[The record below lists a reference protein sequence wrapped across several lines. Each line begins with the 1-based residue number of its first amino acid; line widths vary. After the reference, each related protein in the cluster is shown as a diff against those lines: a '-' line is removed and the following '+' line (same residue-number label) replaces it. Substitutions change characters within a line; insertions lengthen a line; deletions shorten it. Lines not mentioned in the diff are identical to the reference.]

1 MRALTTFAIVKEGL
15 RPGAVFEA
23 TLSISCRGSIVTFYG
38 VCAIKDLREVLNT
51 WIDNPTITMN
61 VRKVALITIL
71 VALSI
76 ATNYAL
82 IGVTNVTVMD
92 LIVFVTG
99 FFFGP
104 ILGAMV
110 GMFSWMIYGVINPYG
125 FVPQIYVA
133 TILAETI
140 YGLLG
145 GVLGRKLLASPIN
158 GHGLKLSLFFGVIG
172 FTSTLI
178 WDLATT
184 VVYAL
189 AFDLLVIPTIVMGV
203 PFTLV
208 HELSNTAFFILGC
221 VPIIVTVKSFLGA
234 EGIEHLRFP
243 A

>member
-1 MRALTTFAIVKEGL
+1 MILKTWE
-15 RPGAVFEA
+15 
-23 TLSISCRGSIVTFYG
+23 C
-38 VCAIKDLREVLNT
+38 LNT
-51 WIDNPTITMN
+51 WIDNPTIRMN

-82 IGVTNVTVMD
+82 VGVNNVKIMD
-92 LIVFVTG
+92 LIVFVGG
-99 FFFGP
+99 FLFGP
-104 ILGAMV
+104 LVGALT
-110 GMFSWMIYGVINPYG
+110 GMLSWMIYGAINPYG

-145 GVLGRKLLASPIN
+145 GLLGKKLLASQVE
-158 GHGLKLSLFFGVIG
+158 GQGLRLSLFFGIIG

-178 WDLATT
+178 YDLATT

-189 AFDLLVIPTIVMGV
+189 VIEIPVIPTIVMGV

-221 VPIIVTVKSFLGA
+221 VPIIVSVKSFIGA
-234 EGIEHLRFP
+234 ERIEQIRFL
-243 A
+243 AE

>member
-1 MRALTTFAIVKEGL
+1 M
-15 RPGAVFEA
+15 
-23 TLSISCRGSIVTFYG
+23 
-38 VCAIKDLREVLNT
+38 CAIKDLREVLNT

-61 VRKVALITIL
+61 ARKVALITIL

-82 IGVTNVTVMD
+82 IGVANVTIMD
-92 LIVFVTG
+92 LIVFVSG

-104 ILGAMV
+104 ILGAIV
-110 GMFSWMIYGVINPYG
+110 GMFSWMIYGAINPYG

-133 TILAETI
+133 TILAEAI

-145 GVLGRKLLASPIN
+145 GLLGRKLLTSQIN
-158 GHGLKLSLFFGVIG
+158 GQNLKLSLFFGIVG

-178 WDLATT
+178 YDLATT

-189 AFDLLVIPTIVMGV
+189 TIETPIIPTIVFGV
-203 PFTLV
+203 PFTLL

-221 VPIIVTVKSFLGA
+221 VPIMVTVKSFLGA
-234 EGIEHLRFP
+234 ERIEQLRFP

>member
-1 MRALTTFAIVKEGL
+1 
-15 RPGAVFEA
+15 
-23 TLSISCRGSIVTFYG
+23 
-38 VCAIKDLREVLNT
+38 
-51 WIDNPTITMN
+51 MN

-82 IGVTNVTVMD
+82 VGVNNVKIMD
-92 LIVFVTG
+92 LIVFVGG
-99 FFFGP
+99 FLFGP
-104 ILGAMV
+104 LVGALT
-110 GMFSWMIYGVINPYG
+110 GMLSWMIYGAINPYG

-145 GVLGRKLLASPIN
+145 GLLGKKLLASQVE
-158 GHGLKLSLFFGVIG
+158 GQGLRLSLFFGIIG

-178 WDLATT
+178 YDLATT

-189 AFDLLVIPTIVMGV
+189 VIEIPVIPTIVMGV

-221 VPIIVTVKSFLGA
+221 VPIIVSVKSFIGA
-234 EGIEHLRFP
+234 ERIEQIRFL
-243 A
+243 AE

>member
-1 MRALTTFAIVKEGL
+1 MILKTWE
-15 RPGAVFEA
+15 
-23 TLSISCRGSIVTFYG
+23 C
-38 VCAIKDLREVLNT
+38 LNT
-51 WIDNPTITMN
+51 WIDNPTIRMN
-61 VRKVALITIL
+61 VRKVALITVL

-82 IGVTNVTVMD
+82 VGVNNVKIMD
-92 LIVFVTG
+92 LIVFVGG
-99 FFFGP
+99 FLFGP
-104 ILGAMV
+104 LVGALT
-110 GMFSWMIYGVINPYG
+110 GMLSWMIYGAINPYG

-145 GVLGRKLLASPIN
+145 GLLGKKLLASQVE
-158 GHGLKLSLFFGVIG
+158 GQGLRLSLFFGIIG

-178 WDLATT
+178 YDLATT

-189 AFDLLVIPTIVMGV
+189 VIEIPVIPTIVMGV

-221 VPIIVTVKSFLGA
+221 VPIIVSVKSFIGA
-234 EGIEHLRFP
+234 ERIEQIRFL
-243 A
+243 AE

>member
-1 MRALTTFAIVKEGL
+1 M
-15 RPGAVFEA
+15 EA
-23 TLSISCRGSIVTFYG
+23 TLSISCRGSIATFYS
-38 VCAIKDLREVLNT
+38 VCAIKNLREALNT

-61 VRKVALITIL
+61 VRKVALVTIL
-71 VALSI
+71 VALSV

-82 IGVTNVTVMD
+82 IAVTNVTIMD
-92 LIVFVTG
+92 LIVFVSG

-104 ILGAMV
+104 ILGAIV

-145 GVLGRKLLASPIN
+145 GLLGRKLLTSRIN
-158 GHGLKLSLFFGVIG
+158 VQDLKLSLFFGIIG
-172 FTSTLI
+172 FTSTMI
-178 WDLATT
+178 WDLVTT

-189 AFDLLVIPTIVMGV
+189 TFDQPVIPTVVLGV
-203 PFTLV
+203 PFTLT
-208 HELSNTAFFILGC
+208 HELSNAAFFILGC
-221 VPIIVTVKSFLGA
+221 VPIIIAVRSFLGV
-234 EGIEHLRFP
+234 GRVEHLGVP

>member
-1 MRALTTFAIVKEGL
+1 MILKTWE
-15 RPGAVFEA
+15 
-23 TLSISCRGSIVTFYG
+23 C
-38 VCAIKDLREVLNT
+38 LNT
-51 WIDNPTITMN
+51 WIDNPTIRMN

-82 IGVTNVTVMD
+82 VGVNNVKIMD
-92 LIVFVTG
+92 LIVFVGG
-99 FFFGP
+99 FLFGP
-104 ILGAMV
+104 LVGALT
-110 GMFSWMIYGVINPYG
+110 GMLSWMIYGAINPYG
-125 FVPQIYVA
+125 FVPQIYVT

-145 GVLGRKLLASPIN
+145 GLLGKKLLASQVE
-158 GHGLKLSLFFGVIG
+158 GQGLRLSLFFGIIG

-178 WDLATT
+178 YDLATT

-189 AFDLLVIPTIVMGV
+189 VIEIPVIPTIVMGV

-221 VPIIVTVKSFLGA
+221 VPIIVSVKSFIGA
-234 EGIEHLRFP
+234 ERIEQIRFL
-243 A
+243 AE

>member
-1 MRALTTFAIVKEGL
+1 MILKTWE
-15 RPGAVFEA
+15 
-23 TLSISCRGSIVTFYG
+23 C
-38 VCAIKDLREVLNT
+38 LNT
-51 WIDNPTITMN
+51 WIDNPTIRMN
-61 VRKVALITIL
+61 VRKVALITVL

-82 IGVTNVTVMD
+82 VGVNNVKIMD
-92 LIVFVTG
+92 LIVFVGG
-99 FFFGP
+99 FLFGP
-104 ILGAMV
+104 LVGALT
-110 GMFSWMIYGVINPYG
+110 GMLSWMIYGAINPYG

-145 GVLGRKLLASPIN
+145 GLLGKKLLASQVE
-158 GHGLKLSLFFGVIG
+158 GQGLRLSLFFGIIG

-178 WDLATT
+178 YDLATT

-189 AFDLLVIPTIVMGV
+189 VIENPVIPTIVMGV

-221 VPIIVTVKSFLGA
+221 VPIIVSVKSFIGA
-234 EGIEHLRFP
+234 ERIEQIRFL
-243 A
+243 AE

>member
-1 MRALTTFAIVKEGL
+1 MILKTWE
-15 RPGAVFEA
+15 
-23 TLSISCRGSIVTFYG
+23 C
-38 VCAIKDLREVLNT
+38 LNT
-51 WIDNPTITMN
+51 WIDNPTIRMN

-82 IGVTNVTVMD
+82 VGVNNVKIMD
-92 LIVFVTG
+92 LIVFVGG
-99 FFFGP
+99 FLFGP
-104 ILGAMV
+104 LVGALT
-110 GMFSWMIYGVINPYG
+110 GMLSWMIYGAINPYG

-145 GVLGRKLLASPIN
+145 GLLGKKLLASQVE
-158 GHGLKLSLFFGVIG
+158 GQGLRLSLFFGIIG

-178 WDLATT
+178 YDLATT

-189 AFDLLVIPTIVMGV
+189 VIENPVIPTIVMGV

-221 VPIIVTVKSFLGA
+221 VPIIVSVKSFIGA
-234 EGIEHLRFP
+234 ERIEQIRFL
-243 A
+243 AE

>member
-1 MRALTTFAIVKEGL
+1 
-15 RPGAVFEA
+15 
-23 TLSISCRGSIVTFYG
+23 

-82 IGVTNVTVMD
+82 VGVNNVKIMD
-92 LIVFVTG
+92 LIVFVSG

-104 ILGAMV
+104 ILGATV
-110 GMFSWMIYGVINPYG
+110 GMFSWMIYGIINPYG

-133 TILAETI
+133 TMLAETI

-145 GVLGRKLLASPIN
+145 GLLGRKLLTSQIN
-158 GHGLKLSLFFGVIG
+158 GQDLKLSLFFGMIG

-178 WDLATT
+178 YDLATT

-189 AFDLLVIPTIVMGV
+189 TVEIPLIPAIVMGA
-203 PFTLV
+203 PFTLL

-234 EGIEHLRFP
+234 ERIEHLKLP